1 METLRTLW
9 NRLRATLI
17 RDADERRLADEIE
30 LHLSLEA
37 EELMRQGLAPD
48 AARREAQRRLG
59 GRVTVEEGWRD
70 ARRLPWL
77 DMFRQ
82 DSHYALR
89 QLWRDPRFS
98 LLAIATLAIGIGMTT
113 AIFGLLWG
121 VVLSPLPYP
130 RPEQLVRVYQASD
143 QFPAFPLSPYSYL
156 AYAKNARA
164 FDGLAV
170 YTGEDLQLAEGDQ
183 PERLAAQVVSASY
196 FRVLGVQPLVG
207 RVFTGVDE
215 REHAD
220 VVVISEALWRRRFGA
235 DRRIA
240 GRRVRLSGRTFTVL
254 GVLPAGFEHVGG
266 AYRTT
271 PQGETVDA
279 WWPIPLEKAYDRR
292 SWHYLNTVGR
302 LRPGATP
309 AQAVEELDRIERSLR
324 LDAMGGTSWRARV
337 LPLSE
342 DVIGTSRDG
351 VVLLVVA
358 VALLMVI
365 ACANVSSLLLARATA
380 RSRERAVR
388 FALGAS
394 RGRLAR
400 QALTEA
406 AVLLV
411 PAAVAGTAV
420 AWAGTQA
427 LHALLPPDFPRLHNV
442 RVDGTVLLFCVGLS
456 ALAVMVFGLLPTW
469 RGADAP
475 ATGGLHDGGPRTS
488 AGLGTTRVR
497 QVLVVAEI
505 ALASALLVASG
516 LLVQSFVKLQRAAP
530 GFTAARAVTALVSL
544 PEARYEKAEDVAR
557 FHDTLIREVSALP
570 GVVAAGAGTDIP
582 WTGYDENTGF
592 TIVGEAGQGPEPTA
606 RFHAATPGYFHAVG
620 MPLHEGRVFQARD
633 TTDQPKVVVVNR
645 AFARKYLA
653 GVRAVGRVV
662 DIWDNKWTIIGVV
675 GDVKD
680 QPADA
685 EAVPAFWWPVAQN
698 PMRSVTLVVR
708 TATDDSLA
716 IVPDVRR
723 VVARLDPQLPL
734 AEVRTLDTVAAN
746 ANAQRR
752 FLLAMT
758 VLFAAVALSLA
769 ALGAYGVLSWTVRQ
783 RTRELG
789 IRMALGA
796 DRRAVLRLVLG
807 QGLRLALVGLAT
819 GLLLSLASGQ
829 VLARLLYGMSPRDL
843 STFAAAAALMLAM
856 SALATLGPAFAA
868 TRTSPV
874 EALRAD

>member
-1 METLRTLW
+1 MHSCHGST
-9 NRLRATLI
+9 
-17 RDADERRLADEIE
+17 
-30 LHLSLEA
+30 
-37 EELMRQGLAPD
+37 
-48 AARREAQRRLG
+48 
-59 GRVTVEEGWRD
+59 
-70 ARRLPWL
+70 
-77 DMFRQ
+77 
-82 DSHYALR
+82 
-89 QLWRDPRFS
+89 
-98 LLAIATLAIGIGMTT
+98 GI
-113 AIFGLLWG
+113 
-121 VVLSPLPYP
+121 
-130 RPEQLVRVYQASD
+130 
-143 QFPAFPLSPYSYL
+143 PAFPLSPYSYL
-156 AYAKNARA
+156 AYARHSRV
-164 FDGLAV
+164 FEGLAV

-183 PERLAAQVVSASY
+183 PERLAGQLVSASY
-196 FRVLGVQPLVG
+196 FRVLGVRPLVG
-207 RVFTGVDE
+207 RVFTAAEE
-215 REHAD
+215 RDNAD
-220 VVVISEALWRRRFGA
+220 VVVISEALWRRRFAA
-235 DRRIA
+235 DQAIA

-292 SWHYLNTVGR
+292 SWHYLNAVGR

-324 LDAMGGTSWRARV
+324 LSALGGTSWRPRV
-337 LPLSE
+337 LPLSA

-411 PAAVAGTAV
+411 PAAVAGATV
-420 AWAGTQA
+420 AWAGTRV
-427 LHALLPPDFPRLHNV
+427 LHGLLPPDFPRLHNV
-442 RVDGTVLLFCVGLS
+442 RVDGAALLFCVGLS
-456 ALAVMVFGLLPTW
+456 AAAVMVFGLLPTW

-475 ATGGLHDGGPRTS
+475 VTGGLHDGGPRTS
-488 AGLGTTRVR
+488 AGRRTTRLR
-497 QVLVVAEI
+497 QGLVVAEI

-516 LLVQSFVKLQRAAP
+516 LLVQSFVNLQRAAP
-530 GFTAARAVTALVSL
+530 GFAAERAVSAVVSL
-544 PEARYEKAEDVAR
+544 PEARYQKAEDVAR
-557 FHDTLIREVSALP
+557 FHETLIREVSALP

-592 TIVGEAGQGPEPTA
+592 TIVGDTGQGPEPSA
-606 RFHAATPGYFHAVG
+606 RFHAATPGYFDAVG
-620 MPLHEGRVFQARD
+620 MPLHEGRVIQARD
-633 TTDQPKVVVVNR
+633 AADQPKVAVVNR
-645 AFARKYLA
+645 AFARKYFTGL
-653 GVRAVGRVV
+653 RPVGRVV
-662 DIWDNKWTIIGVV
+662 DIWDTKWTIVGVV

-708 TATDDSLA
+708 TVNDDSLA
-716 IVPDVRR
+716 IVPDVRQ
-723 VVARLDPQLPL
+723 VLARLDSQLPL
-734 AEVRTLDTVAAN
+734 AEVRTLGTIAAN

-758 VLFAAVALSLA
+758 LLFAAVALSLA

-807 QGLRLALVGLAT
+807 QGLRLALAGLAA

-829 VLARLLYGMSPRDL
+829 VLARLLYGMSPRDAG
-843 STFAAAAALMLAM
+843 TFAVAAIVMIVM
-856 SALATLGPAFAA
+856 SALATLGPAFTA